1 MVRNKDPMNKLFGKD
16 IDRFVMD
23 TGPQEK
29 GKYRVVADLHR
40 MKCPRCENTH
50 FSVAKFGPY
59 CMDCTFIVSKEKKL
73 GRGLTKKE
81 QIKLLFDA
89 NLIDKSDL
97 KSWLKHAK
105 KKKDKKFINLFNKML
120 GHKSV

>member
-23 TGPQEK
+23 TGPQER

-59 CMDCTFIVSKEKKL
+59 CMDCTFVVSEEKKL
-73 GRGLTKKE
+73 GRKLTKKE
-81 QIKLLFDA
+81 QIKLIFNA
-89 NLIDKSDL
+89 NLIDKSDIER
-97 KSWLKHAK
+97 WLKQAR
-105 KKKDKKFINLFNKML
+105 KKKDVEFIDFFKKLVEN
-120 GHKSV
+120 